1 MWSNILNQKEKH
13 NKYKT
18 LNNQQKF
25 SHLDPTFGLE
35 LWGRLSGLDLG
46 PTPRAN
52 SQLPKS
58 EVSLGL
64 AKQMTE
70 PRWTMEGQ

>member
-1 MWSNILNQKEKH
+1 MWSNISNQKEKH

-18 LNNQQKF
+18 PNNQQKF

-35 LWGRLSGLDLG
+35 LWGRLSGPDLG

-52 SQLPKS
+52 SHHPKS